1 MLKWADSNGAKFFF
15 GAKVEQY
22 DTRKGILTVNGKTY
36 KTKVVIACDGSHS
49 NCRRSVV
56 NYPLFNYSHQ
66 YLDHGYKELYIPPS
80 GNEQNKFLIE
90 KNALHIWPRG
100 THMLIAL
107 PNLDGSFTCTLFLPL
122 KTKDN
127 VIGFDGLKTDED
139 IKNFFESNFP
149 DAIKLMPNFIETY
162 RRNPIGNLIIVKCFP
177 WNFDGKM
184 TLVGDAAHAMVP
196 FFGQG
201 MNASFED
208 VTVLNEILESF
219 CSNGDYSNP
228 PWEKIFEEY
237 QLRRKENADAIVEMA
252 LENYIEMRDKV
263 ADEIFIF
270 RSKIQKRLAELYPDQ
285 FFTRYEMVSF
295 SNIPYSVA
303 KEKGKLIDK
312 VVDKLLEGVE
322 LFDINK
328 IDFDK
333 VKKDIDNYFPHGWA
347 KIS

>member
-1 MLKWADSNGAKFFF
+1 
-15 GAKVEQY
+15 
-22 DTRKGILTVNGKTY
+22 
-36 KTKVVIACDGSHS
+36 
-49 NCRRSVV
+49 
-56 NYPLFNYSHQ
+56 
-66 YLDHGYKELYIPPS
+66 
-80 GNEQNKFLIE
+80 
-90 KNALHIWPRG
+90 
-100 THMLIAL
+100 
-107 PNLDGSFTCTLFLPL
+107 
-122 KTKDN
+122 
-127 VIGFDGLKTDED
+127 
-139 IKNFFESNFP
+139 
-149 DAIKLMPNFIETY
+149 
-162 RRNPIGNLIIVKCFP
+162 

-295 SNIPYSVA
+295 SNIPYSV
-303 KEKGKLIDK
+303 
-312 VVDKLLEGVE
+312 
-322 LFDINK
+322 
-328 IDFDK
+328 
-333 VKKDIDNYFPHGWA
+333 
-347 KIS
+347 